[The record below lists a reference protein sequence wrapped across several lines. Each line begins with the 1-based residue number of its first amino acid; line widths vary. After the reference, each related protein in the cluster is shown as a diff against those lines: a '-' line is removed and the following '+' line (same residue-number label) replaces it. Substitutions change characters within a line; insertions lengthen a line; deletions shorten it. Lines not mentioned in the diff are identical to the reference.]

1 MKSSGFVGRVPV
13 GEADEPRRMHNLDTR
28 RQVAHA
34 LANVTRAGAAS
45 ERPYEENGKA
55 NGEGD
60 GDFKFQI

>member
-1 MKSSGFVGRVPV
+1 
-13 GEADEPRRMHNLDTR
+13 MHNLDTR